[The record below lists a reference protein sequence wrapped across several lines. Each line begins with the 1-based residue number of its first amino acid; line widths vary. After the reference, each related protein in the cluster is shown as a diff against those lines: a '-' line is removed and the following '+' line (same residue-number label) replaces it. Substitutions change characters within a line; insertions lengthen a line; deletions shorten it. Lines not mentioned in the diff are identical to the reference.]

1 MTQPVSTTRQREA
14 DVIALLEEAGG
25 KLAAEDD
32 IQIGPGKQFRLP
44 EGTSYQDG
52 IRILHK
58 KVEEDENTMAFKR
71 QFPFRP
77 YDGALATMRMFRRVF
92 GLVVHSSHGWS
103 LPQLIDVPV
112 DVGKT
117 EQVPWGDLEIPVI
130 PGVTFVLGGYRDE
143 EYGTLFEINAI
154 GPRKERFKVNGVFDL
169 IDKELREQSL
179 YRGKA
184 FDGREK
190 PEFIDTS
197 VVDRSKVVY
206 SDETIRQIEANVWA
220 LLRYTDN
227 FRKEGLPLKRAVLFE
242 GPYGTG
248 KTLASTITAQEAI
261 ANGWTFIYC
270 RPNKDNIDECL
281 ATARLYQPSV
291 VFVEDVDI
299 IAEGE
304 SESKSSIARMLDLF
318 DGISA
323 KNTEI
328 LMVLTTNHV
337 EQIHKGMIRPGRLD
351 AIIHIG
357 ELDAGGIE
365 RMAYAVLPA
374 LQIDPTTDWEL
385 VASAMSGFLPA
396 FVKEAIDRARYYALV
411 RGAGK
416 IGVLTTQDLVDAG
429 LELRD
434 HLELM
439 EGAKEGRVPDALG
452 QAIKRSV
459 SEAVA
464 EVLELTSFH
473 RANDH
478 QVNDE
483 RYLAAK
489 VKEDA

>member
-1 MTQPVSTTRQREA
+1 MTQPISTTRQREA

-52 IRILHK
+52 IRILHR

-117 EQVPWGDLEIPVI
+117 EQVPWGDLEIPLL
-130 PGVTFVLGGYRDE
+130 PGVTFVLGSYRDPD
-143 EYGTLFEINAI
+143 YGLLFEINAV

-169 IDKELREQSL
+169 IGKELREQSL

-184 FDGREK
+184 FDGREM
-190 PEFIDTS
+190 PEFIDTT
-197 VVDRSKVVY
+197 VVDRAKVVY
-206 SDETIRQIEANVWA
+206 SDETMRQITANVWS
-220 LLRYTDN
+220 LLRFTDT
-227 FRKEGLPLKRAVLFE
+227 FRQEGLPLKRAVLFE

-248 KTLASTITAQEAI
+248 KTLASTITAQEAV

-270 RPNKDNIDECL
+270 RPNKDSIEDCL

-318 DGISA
+318 DGINA

-337 EQIHKGMIRPGRLD
+337 EHIHKGMIRPGRLD
-351 AIIHIG
+351 SIIHIG

-374 LQIDPTTDWEL
+374 IQIDPTTDWEL
-385 VASAMSGFLPA
+385 VGAAMSGFLPA
-396 FVKEAIDRARYYALV
+396 FVKEAIDRARYFALV
-411 RGAGK
+411 RGDGV
-416 IGVLTTQDLVDAG
+416 IGTLTTQDLVDAG
-429 LELRD
+429 LELRPQ
-434 HLELM
+434 LELM
-439 EGAKEGRVPDALG
+439 EGAAEGRVPDSLTTAV
-452 QAIKRSV
+452 KRSV
-459 SEAVA
+459 AEAVA
-464 EVLELTSFH
+464 EVLGVTDFH
-473 RANDH
+473 RANSVEVS
-478 QVNDE
+478 QE
-483 RYLAAK
+483 RYLVAQ
-489 VKEDA
+489 VKEEA